1 MFGEQTNMMLDTG
14 SQSIIVSK
22 RFIDKLG
29 ISIERSARVTTIN
42 IDEGK
47 TVPLGEIT
55 NVPIQIGEHFWSK
68 NVIVNDSPD
77 FNVVLENKFIAPAKG
92 EINFL
97 TKTFAYFK
105 DGECGEIPFTCW
117 TRFED
122 PDRVYPMPMIR
133 GNEEERIPEISEE
146 NLEERELLEE
156 RTYRIKE
163 LKHQTKIEEAVEEL
177 ERSEKTKEITKE
189 FLERKS
195 GEKTR
200 QKYYQERRK
209 CS

>member
-1 MFGEQTNMMLDTG
+1 MMLDTG
-14 SQSIIVSK
+14 FQSIIVSK
-22 RFIDKLG
+22 RFIDRLR
-29 ISIERSARVTTIN
+29 IPIERPARVTTIN
-42 IDEGK
+42 IDGGR
-47 TVPLGEIT
+47 TVPLEEII

-77 FNVVLENKFIAPAKG
+77 FNVVLGNKFIAPAKG
-92 EINFL
+92 EIDFL
-97 TKTFAYFK
+97 TKMFVYFK
-105 DGECGEIPFTCW
+105 DGEHGETPFTCW

-122 PDRVYPMPMIR
+122 PDRVYSMPMIR
-133 GNEEERIPEISEE
+133 GNEEERIPDILEE

-156 RTYRIKE
+156 KTCRIKE

-177 ERSEKTKEITKE
+177 ERREKTKEITKE
-189 FLERKS
+189 FLKRKRQLRQ
-195 GEKTR
+195 KKR